1 MKMKAKEVIQNIYS
15 GQLFKNIRLTRE
27 KLGRIMLG
35 HVWSIPTEKST
46 KSITPIKTTKIVRF
60 VT

>member
-1 MKMKAKEVIQNIYS
+1 MKMKEVIQNIYS
-15 GQLFKNIRLTRE
+15 GQLFKNISLIRE
-27 KLGRIMLG
+27 TLGRLMLG
-35 HVWSIPTEKST
+35 HVWSIPIK